1 MVERCQI
8 LLNPARIPLAGFFL
22 AGWFIKFIDAMEESL
37 TNSEVNGTGGVPGK
51 GQEPAVRAW
60 VFGVFGLLTTLML
73 WAPGEVFRA
82 WGGILVV
89 LAGVL
94 MALFPPSERL
104 GWLRWAPALGFM
116 AASGLALLPAGWFSL
131 PPWRAGLGSLGMPI
145 ASSVTLQP
153 LWTQQSLAAVAVT
166 LLGALYIMGQRT
178 DHEGQ
183 HRLALWFSAG
193 VALLVLVC
201 QAAQHGRW
209 IIPWDREVSFG
220 FFPNRNHFGTF
231 MVMGIMTGLGVAVQS
246 VRVKRPVSA
255 VLGILSVIVILSGL
269 VRDLGSRGGLLLLA
283 AAFTAWVILMGNH
296 YLGRRLLASVALLAT
311 AGIIYTRSGESLAR
325 DRLAVTAERAAVL
338 ASDSAGASAAGADAG
353 ASTRVDARIP
363 IQQDTLGML
372 RDFPLTG
379 VGAGQ
384 FGSVYPQ
391 YRNLTAFQNDRRS
404 VHPESDWLLVAS
416 ECGIPAA
423 VCLAAFMAACFWPAL
438 RSSLHGHAR
447 ALRLGCL
454 VAAAVLPVHGIGD
467 VPAHHTGLAWA
478 AAWLVALSLRS
489 HRFHP
494 PGRLETGFFRMAGVG
509 VMAAGAALVWS
520 QRTGVPP
527 LARSLETTVGQSAR
541 DLFAEDLRKQQEAE
555 ARAAAAAAGS
565 ADRPGV
571 SAPETASVPE
581 GPDLLEVALAQ
592 VQSAQRHVPMVASLY
607 GLAGSL
613 QINFT
618 DTQDSI
624 SQAFAIQR
632 RLDPLSVPVPLQ
644 QASAWGP
651 WVIAKVPECW
661 AEAIRRAGLIE
672 ERHPGSAWGPVPVY
686 GRMMSDARKWNGLM
700 PAALAVADAH
710 PGLLEQ
716 WAGAVGGERIDQ
728 WMPAFVKGA
737 PDEPAR
743 ERFRALWK
751 QFGVKGPPQP

>member
-1 MVERCQI
+1 MDHGAEMQR
-8 LLNPARIPLAGFFL
+8 
-22 AGWFIKFIDAMEESL
+22 ESL
-37 TNSEVNGTGGVPGK
+37 GSGSGSQSG
-51 GQEPAVRAW
+51 EPVLRPWLFA
-60 VFGVFGLLTTLML
+60 VFGLSLLL
-73 WAPGEVFRA
+73 ILGAPGEVFRT
-82 WGGILVV
+82 WGGVMVSLVG
-89 LAGVL
+89 LL
-94 MALFPPSERL
+94 MVVFPPTERL
-104 GWLRWAPALGFM
+104 GWPRGVLACGFL
-116 AASGLALLPAGWFSL
+116 ASAGLALLPAAWFPQPS
-131 PPWRAGLGSLGMPI
+131 WRAELGALGMPL

-153 LWTQQSLAAVAVT
+153 LWTQQSFAAMAVT
-166 LLGALYIMGQRT
+166 LAGALYILGQRT
-178 DHEGQ
+178 DHGGQ
-183 HRLALWFSAG
+183 HRVALWFSAA
-193 VALLVLVC
+193 VALLVLIS

-209 IIPWDREVSFG
+209 VIPWDREASFG
-220 FFPNRNHFGTF
+220 FFPNRNHFGTL
-231 MVMGIMTGLGVAVQS
+231 MVMGIMAGLGVAVQS
-246 VRVKRPVSA
+246 VRVKRPGSA
-255 VLGILSVIVILSGL
+255 VLSVLSVIAILTGL

-283 AAFTAWVILMGNH
+283 IAFCGWVLLMGNR
-296 YLGRRLLASVALLAT
+296 YLGRRLLAAVALLAT
-311 AGIIYTRSGESLAR
+311 AGIIYVSQGDSLAR
-325 DRLAVTAERAAVL
+325 DRLAATAERTAVIL
-338 ASDSAGASAAGADAG
+338 ADSATTTGSGEGQQDLT
-353 ASTRVDARIP
+353 SVDARIP
-363 IQQDTLGML
+363 IQKDTLGML

-391 YRNLTAFQNDRRS
+391 YRNLTAFQNDLRS
-404 VHPESDWLLVAS
+404 VHPESDWLLVAA

-423 VCLAAFMAACFWPAL
+423 LLMAALMCACFWPAL
-438 RSSLHGHAR
+438 RGSLHGHAR
-447 ALRLGCL
+447 ALRLGCIMG
-454 VAAAVLPVHGIGD
+454 AVTLPIHGVGD
-467 VPAHHTGLAWA
+467 VPAHHIGLAWT
-478 AAWLVALSLRS
+478 AAWLVALSTRS

-494 PGRLETGFFRMAGVG
+494 PGRLETGFFRLAGVG
-509 VMAAGAALVWS
+509 VMAAGASLVWNDQQGS
-520 QRTGVPP
+520 TMLV
-527 LARSLETTVGQSAR
+527 RSLESTVSHEAR
-541 DLFAEDLRKQQEAE
+541 NLFAEDLKKQQEAE
-555 ARAAAAAAGS
+555 RKAAAAASSSSQTAGAGPS
-565 ADRPGV
+565 AAVPPAETV
-571 SAPETASVPE
+571 APEE
-581 GPDLLEVALAQ
+581 GPDLLEIARAKVQEAQ
-592 VQSAQRHVPMVASLY
+592 PLVPMAASLY
-607 GLAGSL
+607 GILGSI

-624 SQAFAIQR
+624 RQAFAIQR